1 MAWVEA
7 KSYRVAVA
15 VLPPSALTMK
25 KHLNSS
31 SNWTPQIQQKKRS
44 PFAPR
49 PFTNEYSRLSRSP
62 KTDEP
67 AQIGARWDL
76 TKMSWH
82 KSSPNAYS
90 GIPGQPLQA
99 KLTVGAADDPYE
111 READRVAMR
120 VVDQIHST
128 GAGQPLTESPEQ
140 NASRTRNTTTVRHN
154 TLQPRIQR
162 DIIIFPTIGSQ
173 GQGQRFNLRQ
183 ACDFLSD
190 QLKGDI
196 KFQVVRDMVASNWFG
211 QSTQAFINEA
221 ENRSANVEGPTIDDA
236 YVNSVAQLAGQLAQ
250 QGVIEVNDEDLQNY
264 MEENN
269 IADADMD
276 ESAGDVGAVG
286 TTGLAPCVAICMT
299 VMHGTQRYNVIYHA
313 SGVASPQAVI
323 NEIQGYFDGEKGWP
337 NYDQLANPQYDIV
350 GGNRDSARLQ
360 LVLLEYMRDQGIP
373 IRAITLRNAPNQR
386 EESNTVVITPD
397 GATYFSVEEG

>member
-1 MAWVEA
+1 
-7 KSYRVAVA
+7 
-15 VLPPSALTMK
+15 MK

-31 SNWTPQIQQKKRS
+31 SNWTPQVQKKPS

-49 PFTNEYSRLSRSP
+49 PFTNEQSQN
-62 KTDEP
+62 
-67 AQIGARWDL
+67 AQAPQSTAQLGARWDL
-76 TKMSWH
+76 TTMSWH
-82 KSSPNAYS
+82 KSSIRESPNAYS
-90 GIPGQPLQA
+90 DVPGLPLLQA
-99 KLTVGAADDPYE
+99 KLQVGAADDPYE
-111 READRVAMR
+111 READRVAAQ
-120 VVDQIHST
+120 VVDQLHST
-128 GAGQPLTESPEQ
+128 GADQPLSESSEQ
-140 NASRTRNTTTVRHN
+140 NAFRTMNTTTVRHS

-162 DIIIFPTIGSQ
+162 DIIIVPPH
-173 GQGQRFNLRQ
+173 GQARHFTLRQ
-183 ACDFLSD
+183 ACDFLD
-190 QLKGDI
+190 AQEQGDI
-196 KFQVVRDMVASNWFG
+196 KFQVVMDMVASNWSG
-211 QSTQAFINEA
+211 ESTQAFINEA

-386 EESNTVVITPD
+386 EESNTVVIWPNGT
-397 GATYFSVEEG
+397 TYFSVEEY

>member
-1 MAWVEA
+1 
-7 KSYRVAVA
+7 
-15 VLPPSALTMK
+15 
-25 KHLNSS
+25 
-31 SNWTPQIQQKKRS
+31 
-44 PFAPR
+44 
-49 PFTNEYSRLSRSP
+49 
-62 KTDEP
+62 
-67 AQIGARWDL
+67 
-76 TKMSWH
+76 MSWH
-82 KSSPNAYS
+82 KSSIRESPNAYS
-90 GIPGQPLQA
+90 DVPGPPLLQA
-99 KLTVGAADDPYE
+99 KLQVGAADDPYE

-120 VVDQIHST
+120 IVDQIHST

-140 NASRTRNTTTVRHN
+140 NASRTMNTTTVRHS

-221 ENRSANVEGPTIDDA
+221 ENRSANVEGPTIDDV
-236 YVNSVAQLAGQLAQ
+236 YVNSVTQLAGQLTQ
-250 QGVIEVNDEDLQNY
+250 QGVMEVDDEGLQNY
-264 MEENN
+264 MAENN
-269 IADADMD
+269 IADVEMD
-276 ESAGDVGAVG
+276 ESKGSRGAVG

-299 VMHGTQRYNVIYHA
+299 VMHETQRYNVIYHA
-313 SGVASPQAVI
+313 SGLSSPQAVI
-323 NEIQGYFDGEKGWP
+323 DEIQGYFDGEEGWP
-337 NYDQLANPQYDIV
+337 NYNQLANPQYDIV
-350 GGNRDSARLQ
+350 GGNRDSASLQ

-386 EESNTVVITPD
+386 EESNTVVIGPNGT
-397 GATYFSVEEG
+397 TYFSVEED